1 MTKKI
6 SVSLP
11 LNKYFLDEIFEL
23 GEKITKSF
31 SINLNT
37 NLLCRYHINLF
48 SGKLY
53 NFNTLRNII
62 KNIKSYNLNTN
73 LILFGFGIFLK
84 QNPNIHFRFSSEY
97 FLLEIKKSLFTHR
110 EIWKDIDP
118 TTLENL

>member
-53 NFNTLRNII
+53 NFNNLRNII
-62 KNIKSYNLNTN
+62 KNIKTRLNIPQRPAT
-73 LILFGFGIFLK
+73 LTTIGYLPLSGFVFSFINERVFL
-84 QNPNIHFRFSSEY
+84 
-97 FLLEIKKSLFTHR
+97 
-110 EIWKDIDP
+110 
-118 TTLENL
+118 